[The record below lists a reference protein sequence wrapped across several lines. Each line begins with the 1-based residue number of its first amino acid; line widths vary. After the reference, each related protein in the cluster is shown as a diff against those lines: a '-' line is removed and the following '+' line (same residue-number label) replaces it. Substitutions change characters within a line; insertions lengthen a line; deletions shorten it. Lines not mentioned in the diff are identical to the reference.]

1 MKRILIGYD
10 GSTSA
15 DKAFSLGL
23 DLAEKYA
30 CEVHVLSVARPPD
43 YDGDVQT
50 EAEIENSRQHFLEIL
65 KPLQATAAQKT
76 IGAVDF
82 EVAVG
87 HPAEQIV
94 RHAEA
99 WNADLVIVG
108 HRGHTFVERWL
119 TGSVAK
125 RVVDH
130 APCAVLVAR

>member
-1 MKRILIGYD
+1 MKRILVGYD
-10 GSTSA
+10 GSPSA

-30 CEVHVLSVARPPD
+30 GEVHVLSVARPPEF
-43 YDGDVQT
+43 DGDVQN
-50 EAEIENSRQHFLEIL
+50 EAEIEEARQHFLEIL
-65 KPLQATAAQKT
+65 TPLRATAAQNKSV
-76 IGAVDF
+76 AVDF

-94 RHAEA
+94 RRAEA
-99 WNADLVIVG
+99 WSADLVIVG
-108 HRGHTFVERWL
+108 HRGHSLIERWL

-125 RVVDH
+125 RVVDY

>member
-1 MKRILIGYD
+1 MKRILVGYD
-10 GSTSA
+10 GSASA
-15 DKAFSLGL
+15 EKAFSLGL

-30 CEVHVLSVARPPD
+30 AEVHVLAVARPPEFG
-43 YDGDVQT
+43 GDVET
-50 EAEIENSRQHFLEIL
+50 EAEIENLEQRCLEIL
-65 KPLQATAAQKT
+65 KPLQATAALKKT
-76 IGAVDF
+76 GAVDF

-94 RHAEA
+94 RHAES

-108 HRGHTFVERWL
+108 HRGHTFIERWL

-125 RVVDH
+125 RVMDH